1 MRDQYGRDI
10 CYLRISV
17 TDRCN
22 LRCVYCMPEEGVA
35 WMPHGQILTYEQI
48 VRVVEAASRLGVS
61 HIRLTGGEPLVRPQL
76 YRLVEMVKGVAGIE
90 SVGLTTNGVL
100 LTAQLSQLRQA
111 GLDGVNLSLDT
122 LDPQQFAA
130 ITRRAGLLPQVLEG
144 LEAAAGTPGLTV
156 KVNCVPT
163 QLNGD
168 QVVPLARLAQQ
179 REISVRFIEL
189 MPIGLGQ
196 DRQGLTQKQVMEQL
210 TDAFGAPMPC
220 ARPKGAGPGAYV
232 TFPGFTGRVGF
243 ISALSHQFCHLC
255 NRVRLTADGHLK
267 TCLQYQDGVDLKPY
281 LAEGV
286 SPTALEDALEQAMYH
301 KPAGHHFTT
310 QPQAGDEK
318 HNMNQIGG

>member
-35 WMPHGQILTYEQI
+35 WMPHSQILTYEQI
-48 VRVVEAASRLGVS
+48 TQVVEAASRLGVR

-90 SVGLTTNGVL
+90 SVALTTNGVL
-100 LTAQLSQLRQA
+100 LAQQFSQLRQA

-130 ITRRAGLLPQVLEG
+130 ITRREGLLPQVLEG

-163 QLNGD
+163 QFNED
-168 QVVPLARLAQQ
+168 HR
-179 REISVRFIEL
+179 
-189 MPIGLGQ
+189 
-196 DRQGLTQKQVMEQL
+196 T
-210 TDAFGAPMPC
+210 
-220 ARPKGAGPGAYV
+220 GAGPPRIIPRAGDGAAD
-232 TFPGFTGRVGF
+232 RCLWH
-243 ISALSHQFCHLC
+243 SRALC
-255 NRVRLTADGHLK
+255 
-267 TCLQYQDGVDLKPY
+267 
-281 LAEGV
+281 
-286 SPTALEDALEQAMYH
+286 
-301 KPAGHHFTT
+301 
-310 QPQAGDEK
+310 QPQGSGTWGVRHLLRVCRESGIY
-318 HNMNQIGG
+318 QCSEPPVLPPV

>member
-35 WMPHGQILTYEQI
+35 WMPHSQILTYEQI
-48 VRVVEAASRLGVS
+48 TQVVEAAARLGVR
-61 HIRLTGGEPLVRPQL
+61 HIRLTGGEPLVRPHL

-90 SVGLTTNGVL
+90 SVALTTNGVL
-100 LTAQLSQLRQA
+100 LAQQFFQLRQA

-130 ITRRAGLLPQVLEG
+130 ITRREGLLPQVLEG
-144 LEAAAGTPGLTV
+144 LEATADTPGLTV

-163 QLNGD
+163 QFNED
-168 QVVPLARLAQQ
+168 QVVPLARLAQE

-189 MPIGLGQ
+189 MPIGLGR
-196 DRQGLTQKQVMEQL
+196 DRHGLSQEQVMERL
-210 TDAFGAPMPC
+210 TGAFGTPVPC
-220 ARPKGAGPGAYV
+220 ANPKGAGPGTYV
-232 TFPGFTGRVGF
+232 TFSGFAGKVGF
-243 ISALSHQFCHLC
+243 ISALSHQFCHQC

-267 TCLQYQDGVDLKPY
+267 TCLQYQDGVDVKPY
-281 LAEGV
+281 LEEGV
-286 SPTALEDALEQAMYH
+286 SPTALEGALEQAMYH
-301 KPAGHHFTT
+301 KPVGHHFST
-310 QPQAGDEK
+310 QTQAGDER

>member
-22 LRCVYCMPEEGVA
+22 LRCVYCMPEEGVE
-35 WMPHGQILTYEQI
+35 WMPHSQILTYEQI
-48 VRVVEAASRLGVS
+48 TQVVEAASRLGVR

-76 YRLVEMVKGVAGIE
+76 YRLVEMVKGVEGIE
-90 SVGLTTNGVL
+90 SVALTTNGVL
-100 LTAQLSQLRQA
+100 LAQQLPQLRLA

-122 LDPQQFAA
+122 LDPQQFSA
-130 ITRRAGLLPQVLEG
+130 ITRREGLLPQVLTG

-163 QLNGD
+163 QFNED
-168 QVVPLARLAQQ
+168 QVVPLARLAQE

-189 MPIGLGQ
+189 MPIGLGR
-196 DRQGLTQKQVMEQL
+196 DRHGLSQEQVMERL
-210 TDAFGAPMPC
+210 TDVFGTPVPC
-220 ARPKGAGPGAYV
+220 ANPKGAGPGTYV
-232 TFPGFTGRVGF
+232 TFSGFAGRVGF
-243 ISALSHQFCHLC
+243 ISALSHQFCHQC

-267 TCLQYQDGVDLKPY
+267 TCLQYQDEVDVKPY

-286 SPTALEDALEQAMYH
+286 SPTALEGALEQAMYH
-301 KPAGHHFTT
+301 KPVGHHFST
-310 QPQAGDEK
+310 QTQAGDEK